1 MCAGGDY
8 PAQAADLPGRETE
21 LYAIVRTGGKQYR
34 VAEKTVLAVEKL
46 DVADGET
53 VELTDVL
60 MVADGDNVRV
70 GTPTVAGAKVTA
82 TVVETFK
89 GRKVHGYTYKPTK
102 GVQRHYGHRQWHTRL
117 RIEKIE
123 A

>member
-1 MCAGGDY
+1 MCAGGLCSE
-8 PAQAADLPGRETE
+8 QMSDLTGRETE
-21 LYAIVRTGGKQYR
+21 LYAIVKSGGKQYR
-34 VAEKTVLAVEKL
+34 VAEKAVLAVEKL
-46 DVADGET
+46 DVPDGET

-60 MVADGDNVRV
+60 MVADGDTVRV

-82 TVVETFK
+82 TVIETFK
-89 GRKVHGYTYKPTK
+89 GRKIHGYTYKPTK
-102 GVQRHYGHRQWHTRL
+102 NIQRHYGHRQWHTRL

>member
-1 MCAGGDY
+1 VCAGCIC
-8 PAQAADLPGRETE
+8 PEQKPDLPGRGTE

-53 VELTDVL
+53 IELTDVL
-60 MVADGDNVRV
+60 MIADGDSVRV

-89 GRKVHGYTYKPTK
+89 GRKIHGYTYKPTK

-117 RIEKIE
+117 RIDKIE